1 MATSTSPASAGDYP
15 APPRAWFLLGV
26 AVFAYVGIYLCR
38 KNLAVAN
45 PLIQDAWGLSKTQI
59 GIVGSVSTIAYAAGK
74 FIFGPLI
81 DRFGGRTALLSSLV
95 LVALF
100 GAAGAFSP
108 GLAALT
114 LFYSANRLAGSAGWG
129 AIIKLTPEW
138 FPTSRLPL
146 AVAVLSLSYVFGG
159 ALAVAFA
166 GLIAKLTGDNW
177 QAVMGLPSVVLILV
191 AVVSAVLMPRSSG
204 TGPGTATGNT
214 VGDSVWRRLRVLA
227 RRPQLHVIC
236 GLSFVLTFMR
246 ETFNFWIVDFL
257 RTEGGEEI
265 SSGFAAFMSMPF
277 DVLGGLGII
286 AMGWAYGRLG
296 AGGQRRLLVVMLG
309 ALAVILAVVPMLFR
323 FGIWPL
329 TVAVGAIGFLVLGPY
344 SLLAGVL
351 AVEVGGRAQ
360 AATVAGLVDG
370 SGYLAGFLSG
380 SFFGWLLTRGGYTL
394 GFQVM
399 AAMMVAGAFLC
410 LGLHRDSG
418 RPAAIGA

>member
-1 MATSTSPASAGDYP
+1 MALSNPPEIAGDYP

-45 PLIQDAWGLSKTQI
+45 LLIQDAWGLSKTQI

-74 FIFGPLI
+74 FIFGPMI

-95 LVALF
+95 LVAFF
-100 GAAGAFSP
+100 GAASAFSP

-114 LFYSANRLAGSAGWG
+114 IFYSANRLAGSAGWG
-129 AIIKLTPEW
+129 AIIKLTPDW
-138 FPTSRLPL
+138 FPAPRLPL

-159 ALAVAFA
+159 AVAVAFA

-177 QAVMGLPSVVLILV
+177 QMVMGLPSVVLLLMAILC
-191 AVVSAVLMPRSSG
+191 AFLMPRSSK
-204 TGPGTATGNT
+204 TKEISGPGTGA
-214 VGDSVWRRLRVLA
+214 VESVWSRLRVLA

-286 AMGWAYGRLG
+286 AVGWAYGRLG
-296 AGGQRRLLVVMLG
+296 PVGQRRLLVVLLG
-309 ALAVILAVVPMLFR
+309 LLAAILVVVPMTFR

-380 SFFGWLLTRGGYTL
+380 SFFGWLLTRGGYAL

-399 AAMMVAGAFLC
+399 AVMMVVGALLS
-410 LGLHRDSG
+410 LGLHRDS
-418 RPAAIGA
+418 RRLAAIRA